1 MLLEQFQG
9 PRRHENCC
17 VELSMGCI
25 LGVGYDS
32 LLSSP
37 ENASGLCLTATYRRI
52 LVEATPIV

>member
-17 VELSMGCI
+17 VELLMGCI
-25 LGVGYDS
+25 LGVGYDR

-37 ENASGLCLTATYRRI
+37 
-52 LVEATPIV
+52 